1 MKHFHGAY
9 GSLFCVSDVFNP
21 LITEC
26 LITFV
31 SFGILEID
39 ECVKAILPHPV
50 YLDVMRKYEAK
61 IIIDLD
67 FGLDRLGIEFF
78 SGFTF
83 YASQ

>member
-1 MKHFHGAY
+1 MNTENPWK
-9 GSLFCVSDVFNP
+9 SLKILVFLKES
-21 LITEC
+21 LI
-26 LITFV
+26 
-31 SFGILEID
+31 
-39 ECVKAILPHPV
+39 

-67 FGLDRLGIEFF
+67 FGLGRLGIEFF